1 MINAQEFFTHALHDS
16 EAVTALLAYTE
27 DAEGYHLPNIFE
39 YPCEEELGDN
49 PGKPYIVVQ
58 NTGTQCTSIDKDM
71 DSFDPM
77 HDNTTIEVT
86 VVTNRKEDAKAVA
99 QTTRN
104 AIREAMNDF
113 SESDADFF
121 GFCLEDSE
129 YSDRG
134 VQFDV
139 ESGNYF
145 VTMTYRIETSKY

>member
-1 MINAQEFFTHALHDS
+1 MINSQEFFTHALHDS
-16 EAVTALLAYTE
+16 AAVTDLLANDGGE
-27 DAEGYHLPNIFE
+27 PNIFE

-58 NTGTQCTSIDKDM
+58 NTGTTKAEGCKDFG
-71 DSFDPM
+71 FDEEN
-77 HDNTTIEVT
+77 DITTIEVT
-86 VVTNRKEDAKAVA
+86 VVTSSKEYAKSVA
-99 QTTRN
+99 QTTRD

-113 SESDADFF
+113 SDSDADFF
-121 GFCLEDSE
+121 GFCLEDST

-145 VTMTYRIETSKY
+145 VTLTYRIETTK

>member
-1 MINAQEFFTHALHDS
+1 MINSQEFFTNALHDS
-16 EAVTALLAYTE
+16 EAVTDLLANDGGE
-27 DAEGYHLPNIFE
+27 PNIFE

-58 NTGTQCTSIDKDM
+58 NTGTTKAEGCKDFG
-71 DSFDPM
+71 FDEEN
-77 HDNTTIEVT
+77 DITTIEVT
-86 VVTNRKEDAKAVA
+86 VVTSSKEDAKAVA
-99 QTTRN
+99 QTTRD

-113 SESDADFF
+113 SDSDADFF
-121 GFCLEDSE
+121 GFCFEDST

-145 VTMTYRIETSKY
+145 VTLTYRIETTK

>member
-1 MINAQEFFTHALHDS
+1 MINSQEFFTHALHDS
-16 EAVTALLAYTE
+16 EAVTDLLANDGGE
-27 DAEGYHLPNIFE
+27 PNIFE

-58 NTGTQCTSIDKDM
+58 NTGTTKAEGCKDFG
-71 DSFDPM
+71 FDEEN
-77 HDNTTIEVT
+77 DITTIEVT
-86 VVTNRKEDAKAVA
+86 VVTSSKEDAKAVA
-99 QTTRN
+99 QTTRD

-113 SESDADFF
+113 SDSDADFF
-121 GFCLEDSE
+121 GLCLEDST

-145 VTMTYRIETSKY
+145 VTLTYRIETTK

>member
-16 EAVTALLAYTE
+16 EFVTDLLANDGGE
-27 DAEGYHLPNIFE
+27 PNIFE

-58 NTGTQCTSIDKDM
+58 NTGTTKAEGCKDFG
-71 DSFDPM
+71 FDEEN
-77 HDNTTIEVT
+77 DITTIEVT
-86 VVTNRKEDAKAVA
+86 VVTSSKEDAKAVA
-99 QTTRN
+99 QTTRD

-113 SESDADFF
+113 SGSDADFF
-121 GFCLEDSE
+121 GFQLEDST

-134 VQFDV
+134 MQFDV

-145 VTMTYRIETSKY
+145 VTLTYRIETTK

>member
-1 MINAQEFFTHALHDS
+1 MINSQEFFTPALHDS

-27 DAEGYHLPNIFE
+27 DAEGNHLPNIFE

-58 NTGTQCTSIDKDM
+58 NTGTTKAEGCKDFG
-71 DSFDPM
+71 FDEEN
-77 HDNTTIEVT
+77 DITTIEVT
-86 VVTNRKEDAKAVA
+86 VVTSSKEDAKAVA
-99 QTTRN
+99 QTTRD

-113 SESDADFF
+113 SDSDADFF
-121 GFCLEDSE
+121 GFCLEDST

-145 VTMTYRIETSKY
+145 VTLTYRIETTK

>member
-1 MINAQEFFTHALHDS
+1 MINSQEFFTHALHDS
-16 EAVTALLAYTE
+16 EAVTDMLANDGGE
-27 DAEGYHLPNIFE
+27 PNIFE

-58 NTGTQCTSIDKDM
+58 NTGTTKAEGCKDFG
-71 DSFDPM
+71 FDEEN
-77 HDNTTIEVT
+77 DITTIEVT
-86 VVTNRKEDAKAVA
+86 VVTNSKEDAKAVA
-99 QTTRN
+99 QTTRD

-113 SESDADFF
+113 SDSDADFF
-121 GFCLEDSE
+121 GFCLEDST

-145 VTMTYRIETSKY
+145 VTLTYRIETTK

>member
-1 MINAQEFFTHALHDS
+1 MINSQEFFTHALHDS

-27 DAEGYHLPNIFE
+27 DAEGNHLPNIFE

-58 NTGTQCTSIDKDM
+58 NSGTTKAEGCKDFG
-71 DSFDPM
+71 FDEEN
-77 HDNTTIEVT
+77 DITTIEVT
-86 VVTNRKEDAKAVA
+86 VVTSSKEYAKAVSKESRQA
-99 QTTRN
+99 VK
-104 AIREAMNDF
+104 EAMDAF
-113 SESDADFF
+113 SDSDADFF
-121 GFCLEDSE
+121 GFCLEDST

-145 VTMTYRIETSKY
+145 VTLTYRIETTK

>member
-1 MINAQEFFTHALHDS
+1 MINSQEFFTHALHDS
-16 EAVTALLAYTE
+16 EAVTDLLANDGGE
-27 DAEGYHLPNIFE
+27 PNIFE

-58 NTGTQCTSIDKDM
+58 NTETTKAEGCKDFG
-71 DSFDPM
+71 FDEEN
-77 HDNTTIEVT
+77 DITTIEVT
-86 VVTNRKEDAKAVA
+86 VVTSSKEDAKAVA
-99 QTTRN
+99 QTTRD

-113 SESDADFF
+113 SDSDADFF
-121 GFCLEDSE
+121 GFCLEDST

-145 VTMTYRIETSKY
+145 VTLTYRIETTK

>member
-1 MINAQEFFTHALHDS
+1 MINSQEFFTHALHDS
-16 EAVTALLAYTE
+16 EAVTDLLANDGGE
-27 DAEGYHLPNIFE
+27 PNIFE

-58 NTGTQCTSIDKDM
+58 NTGTTKAEGCKDFG
-71 DSFDPM
+71 FDEEN
-77 HDNTTIEVT
+77 DITTFEVT
-86 VVTNRKEDAKAVA
+86 VVTSSKEDAKAVA
-99 QTTRN
+99 QSTRD

-113 SESDADFF
+113 SDSDADFF
-121 GFCLEDSE
+121 GFCLEDST

-145 VTMTYRIETSKY
+145 VTLTYRIETTK

>member
-1 MINAQEFFTHALHDS
+1 MINSQEFFTHALHDS
-16 EAVTALLAYTE
+16 EAVTDLLANDGGE
-27 DAEGYHLPNIFE
+27 PNIFE

-58 NTGTQCTSIDKDM
+58 NTGTTSESIDKDM

-77 HDNTTIEVT
+77 NDQTTIEVT
-86 VVTNRKEDAKAVA
+86 IVASNKSDAKAVA
-99 QTTRN
+99 FEARN
-104 AIREAMNDF
+104 ELRSAMDQF
-113 SESDADFF
+113 GYQEESSF
-121 GFCLEDSE
+121 GFRLEDSK

-145 VTMTYRIETSKY
+145 VTMTYLIETSK

>member
-1 MINAQEFFTHALHDS
+1 MINSQEFFTHALHDS
-16 EAVTALLAYTE
+16 ESVTALLAYTE
-27 DAEGYHLPNIFE
+27 DAEGNHLPNIFE

-58 NTGTQCTSIDKDM
+58 NTGTTKAEGCKDFG
-71 DSFDPM
+71 FDEEN
-77 HDNTTIEVT
+77 DITTIEVT
-86 VVTNRKEDAKAVA
+86 VVTSSKEDAKAVA
-99 QTTRN
+99 QTTRD

-113 SESDADFF
+113 SDSDADFF
-121 GFCLEDSE
+121 GFCLEDST

-145 VTMTYRIETSKY
+145 VTLTYRIETTK

>member
-1 MINAQEFFTHALHDS
+1 MINSQEFFTHALHDS
-16 EAVTALLAYTE
+16 EAVTDLLANDGGE
-27 DAEGYHLPNIFE
+27 PNIFE

-58 NTGTQCTSIDKDM
+58 NSGTTKAEGCKDFG
-71 DSFDPM
+71 FDEEN
-77 HDNTTIEVT
+77 DITTIEVT
-86 VVTNRKEDAKAVA
+86 VVTSSKEDAKAVA
-99 QTTRN
+99 QTTRD

-113 SESDADFF
+113 SDSDADFF
-121 GFCLEDSE
+121 GFCLEDST

-145 VTMTYRIETSKY
+145 VTLTYRIETTK

>member
-27 DAEGYHLPNIFE
+27 GIEGDHLPNIFE

-58 NTGTQCTSIDKDM
+58 NTGTTKAEGCKDFEF
-71 DSFDPM
+71 DSENDI
-77 HDNTTIEVT
+77 TTIEVVCVT
-86 VVTNRKEDAKAVA
+86 SSKDEAKVLAKVVRD
-99 QTTRN
+99 
-104 AIREAMNDF
+104 AIREALNEL
-113 SESDADFF
+113 SLGDADQL
-121 GFCLEDSE
+121 GFTIEDVN

-139 ESGNYF
+139 QSGNYF
-145 VTMTYRIETSKY
+145 VALSYRNEIQI

>member
-1 MINAQEFFTHALHDS
+1 MINSQEFFTHALHDS
-16 EAVTALLAYTE
+16 EAVTDLLANDGGE
-27 DAEGYHLPNIFE
+27 PNIFE

-58 NTGTQCTSIDKDM
+58 NTGTTKAEGCKDFG
-71 DSFDPM
+71 FDEEN
-77 HDNTTIEVT
+77 DITTIEVT
-86 VVTNRKEDAKAVA
+86 VVTSSKADAKAVA
-99 QTTRN
+99 QTTRD

-113 SESDADFF
+113 SDSDADFF
-121 GFCLEDSE
+121 GFCLEDST

-145 VTMTYRIETSKY
+145 VTLTYRIETTK

>member
-1 MINAQEFFTHALHDS
+1 MINSQEFFTHALHDS
-16 EAVTALLAYTE
+16 AAVTDLLANDGGE
-27 DAEGYHLPNIFE
+27 PNIFE

-58 NTGTQCTSIDKDM
+58 NSGTTKAEGCKDFG
-71 DSFDPM
+71 FDEEN
-77 HDNTTIEVT
+77 DITTIEVT
-86 VVTNRKEDAKAVA
+86 VVTSSKEDAKAVA
-99 QTTRN
+99 QTTRD

-113 SESDADFF
+113 SDSDADFF
-121 GFCLEDSE
+121 GFCLEDST

-145 VTMTYRIETSKY
+145 VTLTYRIETTK

>member
-1 MINAQEFFTHALHDS
+1 MINSQEFFTHALHDS

-27 DAEGYHLPNIFE
+27 DAEGNHLPNIFE

-58 NTGTQCTSIDKDM
+58 NTGTTKAEGCKDFG
-71 DSFDPM
+71 FDEEN
-77 HDNTTIEVT
+77 DITTIEVT
-86 VVTNRKEDAKAVA
+86 VVTSSKEDAKAVA
-99 QTTRN
+99 QTTRD

-113 SESDADFF
+113 SDSDADFF
-121 GFCLEDSE
+121 GFCLEDST

-145 VTMTYRIETSKY
+145 VTLTYRIETTK